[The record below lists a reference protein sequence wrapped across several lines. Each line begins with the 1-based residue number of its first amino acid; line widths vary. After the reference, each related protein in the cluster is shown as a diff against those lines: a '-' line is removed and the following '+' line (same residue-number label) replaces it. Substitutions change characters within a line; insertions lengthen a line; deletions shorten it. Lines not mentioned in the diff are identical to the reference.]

1 MEVIGWGT
9 TESGTRYWKVY
20 NSWLNWGDQGYGKIA
35 VGELSIGES
44 IEAVRMSTTSG
55 AAATT
60 SKTRSS

>member
-1 MEVIGWGT
+1 
-9 TESGTRYWKVY
+9 
-20 NSWLNWGDQGYGKIA
+20 
-35 VGELSIGES
+35 LSIGES